1 MSELKPTA
9 PATAPAAGYHDF
21 ASLGALR
28 GKAGGGKAEAAREA
42 AVQFEAHFV
51 QQMLKT
57 MRESVM
63 KSELVESGAADTYQD
78 MMDKEVSLSIARGRG
93 LGLATMLERELHKP
107 GVSALDALKA
117 RDAAGHAGMPLQRP
131 AVALP
136 VQRTGEGPGMA
147 LPQPVPLK
155 FTPAVPSASRTGA
168 EP

>member
-1 MSELKPTA
+1 MSELKPSANA
-9 PATAPAAGYHDF
+9 PATGYHDF

-28 GKAGGGKAEAAREA
+28 GQASRGKAEAARET

-93 LGLATMLERELHKP
+93 LGLATMLERELLKP

-117 RDAAGHAGMPLQRP
+117 REAAGNPGMALQRP
-131 AVALP
+131 TVALP
-136 VQRTGEGPGMA
+136 VSRPGQGPGLA

-155 FTPAVPSASRTGA
+155 FTQPPSSSSRSGA